1 MTYLSLYRRSRPLT
15 FASMT
20 GQEHITRTLSNA
32 LLNDQL
38 AHAYLF
44 CGPRGT
50 GKTTAAKILARAMNC
65 ADYPTAEPCG
75 KCNPCL
81 NIAAGVSIDV
91 IEMDAASNR
100 GIDEIRELR
109 ERARF
114 ASGESRFKVYII
126 DEAHMLT
133 PEACNAFLKTLEEPP
148 QNVVF
153 ILATTDPSKL
163 PATIVSRCQRFD
175 FHLLTIGQINSRLA
189 AVLKEEGW
197 QADEEALEL
206 IARLSEGS
214 LRDALGILEQCAAYG
229 EELISAEQVR
239 IVTGSTR
246 AETVAAL
253 AGAALDNDLDQ
264 GLKIIREII
273 YSGRDLNLF
282 MRDLT
287 YLFSRMLLE
296 EPVGGDQNKD
306 YSGLEELLASR
317 SQVFD
322 QSKLFDAIEL
332 LHQTAGELRNAHFQ
346 QYILEISFIRLLR
359 VLHGRLQPAPGLHLD
374 QKAIRAKKTEKAP
387 EPASPAPVL
396 TEKGSEPEELPETGE
411 SAVVEATDR
420 ESESQAPLQN
430 GIVNGGE
437 ALANGDRLEGLLDAW
452 PDLLEEIKKRQK
464 TTAAWL
470 EPAVVQDCRG
480 HLVKLA
486 YAPEY
491 DIHRIRIMEDSHR
504 KLLETVFSD
513 FFGIQMQ
520 VKAETAAEFNL
531 PLKQE
536 AEVYQQQE
544 KVNPKNVVEKKSE
557 PPADS
562 NKQNSSPSGLKKEKG
577 MDIEEVQKFFGG
589 KIIDN

>member
-1 MTYLSLYRRSRPLT
+1 MTYLSLYRRRRPLT
-15 FASMT
+15 FADIT

-32 LLNDQL
+32 LLNDRL

-50 GKTTAAKILARAMNC
+50 GKTTTAKILARAMNC
-65 ADYPTAEPCG
+65 TSYPTAVPCG
-75 KCNPCL
+75 KCTPCL
-81 NIAAGVSIDV
+81 NIAAGVSLDV

-109 ERARF
+109 ERSRF

-153 ILATTDPSKL
+153 ILATTDPSRL

-175 FHLLTIGQINSRLA
+175 FHLLTIDQISSRLQQI
-189 AVLKEEGW
+189 LKEEGW
-197 QADEEALEL
+197 QAEDEAVEL

-229 EELISAEQVR
+229 EKLISDEHVR

-253 AGAALDNDLDQ
+253 AKAAFDNDLDS
-264 GLKIIREII
+264 GLHIIHEVI
-273 YSGRDLNLF
+273 YSGRDLTLF

-287 YLFSRMLLE
+287 FIFSRLLLDK
-296 EPVGGDQNKD
+296 PAGGKD
-306 YSGLEELLASR
+306 RKGFSGLEELLASISQNLNR
-317 SQVFD
+317 S
-322 QSKLFDAIEL
+322 LLLDAIEL
-332 LHQTAGELRNAHFQ
+332 LHQTSGELRHAHFP

-359 VLHGRLQPAPGLHLD
+359 VLHGSLQPAPGLHLE
-374 QKAIRAKKTEKAP
+374 QQISGKAQGEVVVKADAQTNVVKTEKSDA
-387 EPASPAPVL
+387 V
-396 TEKGSEPEELPETGE
+396 PETTGPSTAEIETTAKKNQGLTPLEETALE
-411 SAVVEATDR
+411 S
-420 ESESQAPLQN
+420 
-430 GIVNGGE
+430 GK
-437 ALANGDRLEGLLDAW
+437 LANGDRLEGLRAAW

-470 EPAVVQDCRG
+470 EPASISACQG
-480 HLVKLA
+480 HMVKLL

-491 DIHRIRIMEDSHR
+491 DIHRLRIMEDHHR
-504 KLLETVFSD
+504 KLLEAVLSNFFSLE
-513 FFGIQMQ
+513 MQ
-520 VKAETAAEFNL
+520 VKA
-531 PLKQE
+531 
-536 AEVYQQQE
+536 
-544 KVNPKNVVEKKSE
+544 
-557 PPADS
+557 
-562 NKQNSSPSGLKKEKG
+562 
-577 MDIEEVQKFFGG
+577 
-589 KIIDN
+589 